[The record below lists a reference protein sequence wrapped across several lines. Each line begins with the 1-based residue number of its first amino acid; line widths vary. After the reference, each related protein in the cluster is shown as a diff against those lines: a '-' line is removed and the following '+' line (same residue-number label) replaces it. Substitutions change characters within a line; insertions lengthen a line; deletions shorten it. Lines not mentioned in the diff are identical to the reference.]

1 MGISEEINEAL
12 EKRQIVIGMN
22 STMNALKKG
31 LAKKIIFTKN
41 CAKEFKNEI
50 KELCK
55 ISNCEHKEF
64 NGTNIELGVLCKK
77 PFSISVLAILKGE
90 KE

>member
-1 MGISEEINEAL
+1 MINEEINEAI
-12 EKRQIVIGMN
+12 EKKQIVIGMN
-22 STMNALKKG
+22 RTMNALKKG

-55 ISNCEHKEF
+55 ISNCEHEEF